1 MRSYLVW
8 STTAESLSME
18 GLLPVSLRRTGQ
30 AKSLRHPALHSHFD
44 ACWLGK
50 HSSAGDRGESKRHN
64 LRHLV
69 LRDALFTHSY
79 SAQQHGSPT
88 GRACKEVTW
97 ALRPMDRYCATG
109 ASSSL
114 VPLSHTNTS
123 CLPSN

>member
-1 MRSYLVW
+1 MGSYLVG

-18 GLLPVSLRRTGQ
+18 GLLPVSLRRTGR

-50 HSSAGDRGESKRHN
+50 HSSVGDRGESKRHN

-79 SAQQHGSPT
+79 SYSAQQHGSPT
-88 GRACKEVTW
+88 GGACKEVTW
-97 ALRPMDRYCATG
+97 ALRPMSIEHATG
-109 ASSSL
+109 
-114 VPLSHTNTS
+114 
-123 CLPSN
+123 